1 MTIVLDLARGR
12 TVTATPGIGL
22 HGGTLAFE
30 DNAQTLHMAG
40 APDLS
45 FAGDCCIEWCGSVS
59 AMPAVGHLMAG
70 YALADMGVMSAYGFS
85 FDPYRSRLLA
95 FISGG
100 GAGYNMPLIGSG
112 TRHIA
117 LDRAGGMA
125 RLYVDGQLVDSAV
138 NTGAVASVVGTSG
151 GTLDIGRMVYGFP
164 GYAGSLSWCRLTN
177 ASRYTSNF
185 VPAEPVSLADPLW
198 SETVLLIVAG
208 NVVKTGLDAPLPRE
222 MRGDVR
228 TFFDLTTG
236 ADYGIE
242 SMLLATDD
250 GLTTAVLLSLF
261 TDARARP
268 DDRLPHSDTD
278 RRGWWG
284 DAWPMVSGESMGS
297 RLWLV
302 WPGKQ
307 TGENLQRAR
316 EYAQEA
322 LQWLV
327 TDGIASSVEVQ
338 ASNPRNGVL
347 ALSVKIFK
355 PAGEALALRF
365 ESLWSAT

>member
-1 MTIVLDLARGR
+1 MDRAGT
-12 TVTATPGIGL
+12 TVRLFIDGELVGSLQNSGETMRAT
-22 HGGTLAFE
+22 
-30 DNAQTLHMAG
+30 
-40 APDLS
+40 S
-45 FAGDCCIEWCGSVS
+45 
-59 AMPAVGHLMAG
+59 
-70 YALADMGVMSAYGFS
+70 
-85 FDPYRSRLLA
+85 
-95 FISGG
+95 SGG
-100 GAGYNMPLIGSG
+100 G
-112 TRHIA
+112 
-117 LDRAGGMA
+117 
-125 RLYVDGQLVDSAV
+125 YVS
-138 NTGAVASVVGTSG
+138 VGTSA
-151 GTLDIGRMVYGFP
+151 YGFP
-164 GYAGSLSWCRLTN
+164 GYTGELSWCRLTN